1 MAGDVMKE
9 PDVVG
14 AAEKNGWTGAGLG
27 AEVRSVGIDLM
38 RGRLL
43 D

>member
-1 MAGDVMKE
+1 VAGEGIKE

-38 RGRLL
+38 RGLLL